1 MTFTPYLATFLGT
14 CSLLLAGCTHS
25 STPEPT
31 LLLPPATAVGA
42 NTLGFQVD
50 GRVWTTYG
58 QTCVFSGPCRDNT
71 LLASVGRRPG
81 GLHTL
86 LVTTQLNT
94 EQYVES
100 FLLQLDSVKGLGIYR
115 CSPQFT
121 GLVSPIPSGFSLQD
135 NKTTEATQRLSLSTA
150 TASRIVLT
158 QVDTVHR
165 IMAGTFEGQ
174 LRQTWAPYVTS
185 QLTQGRFDIHY

>member
-1 MTFTPYLATFLGT
+1 MTFTHYITIFLCT
-14 CSLLLAGCTHS
+14 CSLLLTGCTNS
-25 STPEPT
+25 VTPEPA
-31 LLLPPATAVGA
+31 LVLPPPTAVGA

-58 QTCVFSGPCRDNT
+58 QKCVLSGPCRNNT
-71 LLASVGRRPG
+71 LRAIVGRRLG

-86 LVTTQLNT
+86 LVTTQLIT
-94 EQYVES
+94 EQYTES
-100 FLLQLDSVKGLGIYR
+100 FLLQLDSVKGPGIYR

-121 GLVSPIPSGFSLQD
+121 GLISPIPTGFALQD
-135 NKTTEATQRLSLSTA
+135 NKTTEATHRLSLRTA

-158 QVDTVHR
+158 QVDIVRH
-165 IMAGTFEGQ
+165 IIACTFKGQ
-174 LRQTWAPYVTS
+174 LRQIWTPYATN